1 MNIAV
6 IGSGISGVV
15 SSYLLSK
22 KHSVTLFE
30 AADYL
35 GGHTH
40 TIPVNSEGRTWNI
53 DTGFIVYNDLNYP
66 FFKKFL
72 SHLEIQTQPSDM
84 SFSVHCEKT
93 GIEYKS
99 SNLDTLFA
107 QRKNIFNFSFVKMI
121 TEILRFNKESLE
133 LLHSED
139 FSLTILDYLRRR
151 KYSESFIQLYII
163 PMGASIWSANPEKGM
178 TQFPARSLV
187 EFFHNH
193 GMLSV
198 SEKPQWRVLTGG
210 SFQYIKKFEQV
221 FRGQIKLNTPII
233 WAHRNNQGVEL
244 KSTNGQ
250 SFQFDCAVFA
260 VHSDQA
266 LKILSDATGDE
277 KRVLGAI
284 QYQENETV
292 LHTDSNV
299 LPKLKKAWASWNYYA
314 PEKSHDRVAI
324 TYYMNALQGLESEV
338 PFCVT
343 LNQTP
348 MIDPQKIIKK
358 IIYHHPIFTP
368 EAVSAQKEYA
378 LINGPLKTYFC
389 GAYWGDGFHEDGVE
403 SALAVCN
410 YFDLSL

>member
-1 MNIAV
+1 MKIAV
-6 IGSGISGVV
+6 IGSGISGIV
-15 SSYLLSK
+15 SSYLLSE

-40 TIPVNSEGRTWNI
+40 TIPVNCHGKTWNI

-66 FFKKFL
+66 YFKKFL
-72 SHLEIQTQPSDM
+72 SRLNVQTQPSDM

-107 QRKNIFNFSFVKMI
+107 QRKNMFNFSFVKML

-133 LLHSED
+133 LLHTQD
-139 FSLTILDYLRRR
+139 FSLTILDYLRRK
-151 KYSESFIQLYII
+151 KYSELFIQLYII
-163 PMGASIWSANPEKGM
+163 PMGASIWSASPAKGM
-178 TQFPARSLV
+178 DQFPARSLV

-210 SFQYIKKFEQV
+210 SFQYVKKFQKI
-221 FRGQIKLNTPII
+221 FRGEIKLTTPIVS
-233 WAHRNNQGVEL
+233 AKRNRQSVEL
-244 KSTNGQ
+244 ESDDGQ
-250 SFQFDCAVFA
+250 NFQFDSVIFA

-266 LKILSDATGDE
+266 LRILSDATPDE

-284 QYQENETV
+284 KYQENETV

-314 PEKSHDRVAI
+314 PVKSHDRVAI
-324 TYYMNALQGLESEV
+324 TYYMNALQNLDAEE

-343 LNQTP
+343 LNQTALINP
-348 MIDPQKIIKK
+348 EKIIKK
-358 IIYHHPIFTP
+358 IVYHHPIFTP
-368 EAVSAQKEYA
+368 EAVKAQKEHA
-378 LINGPLKTYFC
+378 LINGPLNTYFC

-403 SALAVCN
+403 SALAVCK
-410 YFDLSL
+410 YFNLSF